1 LNIDGPDF
9 EALAR
14 EALEAEYGGEIDNL
28 LNGLDQSTIQ
38 NPGKFATE
46 LFKAFGTGAMRY
58 YVTIIKYAE
67 SGRFQPEEN
76 AELAKEEEEM
86 QSLVHDI
93 ERNSELGTASN
104 PLR

>member
-9 EALAR
+9 AALTR
-14 EALEAEYGGEIDNL
+14 QALEAEYGGEIDNL
-28 LNGLDQSTIQ
+28 LNSLDQSTIQ
-38 NPGKFATE
+38 NPGKFASE
-46 LFKAFGTGAMRY
+46 LFKAFGTGAMKY

-67 SGRFQPEEN
+67 SGRFHPEES

-86 QSLVHDI
+86 QSLLHDM

-104 PLR
+104 HL